1 VVEREKWKDGNKVGT
16 IKIARKKAK
25 QAALSRPLKK
35 KLGSENLFLT
45 IIDLK
50 KSFCHDF

>member
-35 KLGSENLFLT
+35 KN
-45 IIDLK
+45 
-50 KSFCHDF
+50 